1 MANVERNI
9 LAYLGVEFQTFVERP
24 LCEVDSL
31 VLACLSYYR
40 LPEEFSA
47 ARTPEGMALT
57 DLFCAERFEAM
68 TRGLWD
74 PEGLVQLLTAA
85 VASPR
90 LRGTRVCGYVDEFD
104 EVAEKQFS
112 AVTLRLPG
120 GGAYVSFRGT
130 DNTLVG
136 WREDFNMAFE
146 TGVPSQLAAV
156 DYLCRAAREV
166 DGPLW
171 VGGHSKG
178 GNLAVYAASRCPA
191 DVASRLRA
199 VFSHDGP
206 GFTAETLA
214 EPAWRDRAHLVRK
227 TVPRSSLIGMLFE
240 QQEDYSVVASTAT
253 GPLQHDPFSWVVE
266 GTDFVREEGLGRG
279 ASFVDEGLNEW
290 ITSMTPVER
299 EGFVETLFSVL
310 DAGGKDS
317 FGSLRES
324 WQTSLP
330 AMARELA
337 KLEPSERAH
346 ITRAVRLLV
355 RAFAPDFEVPRLPE
369 LETLLPEGLLAGRVS
384 GEGAG
389 GDDAGGPA
397 GGAGAPDA

>member
-9 LAYLGVEFQTFVERP
+9 LAYLGGEFQTFVERP

-90 LRGTRVCGYVDEFD
+90 LRGMRVCGYVDEFD

-178 GNLAVYAASRCPA
+178 GNLAVYAASCCPA
-191 DVASRLRA
+191 DVATRLRA

-240 QQEDYSVVASTAT
+240 QQEDYSVVASTAA

-279 ASFVDEGLNEW
+279 ALFVDEGLNEW

-337 KLEPSERAH
+337 KLEPSERSH

-355 RAFAPDFEVPRLPE
+355 RAFAPDFEMPRLPE
-369 LETLLPEGLLAGRVS
+369 LETLLPDGLLAGRAS

-389 GDDAGGPA
+389 GDDVDGPA
-397 GGAGAPDA
+397 GGAGILDA